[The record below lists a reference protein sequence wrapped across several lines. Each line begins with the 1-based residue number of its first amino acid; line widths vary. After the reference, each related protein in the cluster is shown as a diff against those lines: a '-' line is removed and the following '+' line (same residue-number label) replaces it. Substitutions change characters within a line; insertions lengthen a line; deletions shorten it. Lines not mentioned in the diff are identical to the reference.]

1 MEERVMKRCD
11 RCARWHA
18 STDSD
23 VCEACWVEMGQLNFD
38 LDDEYEPVIDSV
50 FDRMAE
56 RENRFP

>member
-1 MEERVMKRCD
+1 MKRCD

>member
-1 MEERVMKRCD
+1 MKRCD
-11 RCARWHA
+11 RCGRLHT

-23 VCEACWVEMGQLNFD
+23 VCEACWVELGQMELVF
-38 LDDEYEPVIDSV
+38 DDEYEPDVDGV